1 MHKNNSL
8 MLKSQQKFRSEK
20 HNIFTEKLHKT
31 ALSFNDSK
39 GIKSIDS
46 AETYTYGINYDD
58 VTNENMN
65 KHDLN
70 WPQIPDHPCRILI
83 IRDSRSRKTNGYLI

>member
-1 MHKNNSL
+1 

-39 GIKSIDS
+39 GIKFNRFCRNI
-46 AETYTYGINYDD
+46 YIW
-58 VTNENMN
+58 N
-65 KHDLN
+65 KG
-70 WPQIPDHPCRILI
+70 
-83 IRDSRSRKTNGYLI
+83 RDNSEKRRKQL

>member
-46 AETYTYGINYDD
+46 AETYTYRTKEEIIQRKEESNCDNVIKRYQKWLTMTMLQMKTW
-58 VTNENMN
+58 TNM
-65 KHDLN
+65 
-70 WPQIPDHPCRILI
+70 I
-83 IRDSRSRKTNGYLI
+83 

>member
-1 MHKNNSL
+1 M
-8 MLKSQQKFRSEK
+8 
-20 HNIFTEKLHKT
+20 
-31 ALSFNDSK
+31 
-39 GIKSIDS
+39 
-46 AETYTYGINYDD
+46 INYDD

-83 IRDSRSRKTNGYLI
+83 FRDSRSRKTNDYLIYSDKTNKTMMIIALLIKHIC